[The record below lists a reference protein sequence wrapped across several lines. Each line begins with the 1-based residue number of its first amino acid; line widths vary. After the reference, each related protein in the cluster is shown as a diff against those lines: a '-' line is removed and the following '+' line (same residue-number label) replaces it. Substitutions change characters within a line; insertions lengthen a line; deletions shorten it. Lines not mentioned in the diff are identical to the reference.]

1 MAIEKVV
8 NITVNTKGGQ
18 QAIAQ
23 TEKLNQ
29 KFKQLNQTTGELK
42 TGLKDSGN
50 AILENGGAM
59 GLLNDATGGVAMT
72 IKDAVEA
79 TGLFTKGTAIAT
91 GAQKIY
97 TLVVGST
104 TGALKAL
111 RIALVSTGL
120 GAIVVLLGVFV
131 SKMMESE
138 DASGKLT
145 EQQERLNAELADTK
159 KLTDDLIKSLDFYTN
174 LALASARKRGAS
186 ERELKKIEIDG
197 INAKLKANT
206 DEINQI
212 KATQDQEYK
221 LTKEQNARIQAL
233 REQNQDLVRQ
243 GRLSVAN
250 FEADQT
256 VKEREEKLKADADL
270 QAKLLENKR
279 KADEEKKKLEEE
291 YQKSLQEGLNEFQIA
306 VNNAQFEQRRLDIE
320 AKQKQLDDFDLFIA
334 EQKKKEDE
342 KFEYDKKLAEERKIL
357 EESVGNAKVD
367 IAFRTTDL
375 IKEIVGEGSKVG
387 KALSIAQ
394 ATISGIEGVQNAF
407 TTASKSP
414 ITTLFPAYPFIQAGL
429 AGAFSLLQIKKI
441 ASTDPSGKSGAGA
454 GASSGAGAGASIP
467 SAPSFNLVQGTGAN
481 QIAEGLAGQRQPI
494 QAYVVSGAVT
504 SAQQLERNIVNDAS
518 L

>member
-8 NITVNTKGGQ
+8 NIDVNIKGTGN
-18 QAIAQ
+18 ALAQ
-23 TEKLNQ
+23 TNKLNASL
-29 KFKQLNQTTGELK
+29 KNLDKTTGDLK

-79 TGLFTKGTAIAT
+79 TGLFTKGTTIAT

-120 GAIVVLLGVFV
+120 GAIVVLLGLFI
-131 SKMMESE
+131 SKMMESA
-138 DASGKLT
+138 DAT
-145 EQQERLNAELADTK
+145 EEEKRATDALNGSLQRMSDLYKENISSLETINKERVLRAKIA
-159 KLTDDLIKSLDFYTN
+159 
-174 LALASARKRGAS
+174 GAS
-186 ERELKKIEIDG
+186 EKEIQRIEAETSKERTRVYKEEQARLLNLLNNKNLDAEQNKKINDDLLA
-197 INAKLKANT
+197 NQKAYFKAIE
-206 DEINQI
+206 DE
-212 KATQDQEYK
+212 KFK
-221 LTKEQNARIQAL
+221 
-233 REQNQDLVRQ
+233 DLE
-243 GRLSVAN
+243 GDLSVAD
-250 FEADQT
+250 AKRQ
-256 VKEREEKLKADADL
+256 ADADL

-291 YQKSLQEGLNEFQIA
+291 YQKSLSEGLNEFQIA

-320 AKQKQLDDFDLFIA
+320 NRQAQSDEIARIAYNEQLRLDA
-334 EQKKKEDE
+334 ELEAEKKRAD
-342 KFEYDKKLAEERKIL
+342 ERKAL
-357 EESVGNAKVD
+357 EESVANAKVD
-367 IAFRTTDL
+367 IAFRTADL
-375 IKEIVGEGSKVG
+375 IKEIAGEGSKVG

-441 ASTDPSGKSGAGA
+441 ASTDPSGKSGAG
-454 GASSGAGAGASIP
+454 GSSGASAGASIP